1 MISLYFVLAQSVS
14 KITFSKLQNTVKTG
28 KHFILAISSDS
39 YNYYPYVQ
47 VFVKSAHQIRS
58 NDSFYIL
65 DVSVE
70 NVDAE
75 MLNISSLPALI
86 SYENGNMLK
95 YHVTVF
101 DTEHVMGFFNSN
113 SFPSIK
119 YIENKSQLPEFQRKT
134 TLGLI
139 CTIKNPSTFVANFFE
154 SFNKEHFNEVTVAF
168 SDSSLF
174 NGVEGFFVYRFL
186 DHQVVPLGDISSY
199 SEEEIV
205 EMIIE
210 NSVPLVHK
218 LDSFYTQFFENEK
231 QRYMILSYPLDGF
244 YLNEEASNEAI
255 SISKAC
261 SINVSYATF
270 ESSDTYKRL
279 GFPSNKGYSMAIVD
293 HRGKYPKKYLM
304 SSEISIDSATKFCGD
319 VESNKHPYYWKSQNI
334 SNQSSDLLPVSS
346 NSLRKEASSS
356 DALVMAVYYAS
367 DDCLAPLVNVSK
379 DLKNIGLR
387 FAKFALAYNDWSG
400 EDDVDFSLL
409 PQLIIYKKGKL
420 LHHERMGNTT
430 ELVITQIHQVLE
442 KNKEL

>member
-1 MISLYFVLAQSVS
+1 MISLYFVIAQSVS
-14 KITFSKLQNTVKTG
+14 KITFSKLQNTIKTG

-58 NDSFYIL
+58 NDSFCIL

-70 NVDAE
+70 NVDAV

-119 YIENKSQLPEFQRKT
+119 YIENKSQLLEFQRKT

-210 NSVPLVHK
+210 NSVPLIHK
-218 LDSFYTQFFENEK
+218 LDSFYTQFFE
-231 QRYMILSYPLDGF
+231 
-244 YLNEEASNEAI
+244 
-255 SISKAC
+255 
-261 SINVSYATF
+261 
-270 ESSDTYKRL
+270 
-279 GFPSNKGYSMAIVD
+279 
-293 HRGKYPKKYLM
+293 
-304 SSEISIDSATKFCGD
+304 
-319 VESNKHPYYWKSQNI
+319 
-334 SNQSSDLLPVSS
+334 
-346 NSLRKEASSS
+346 
-356 DALVMAVYYAS
+356 
-367 DDCLAPLVNVSK
+367 
-379 DLKNIGLR
+379 
-387 FAKFALAYNDWSG
+387 
-400 EDDVDFSLL
+400 
-409 PQLIIYKKGKL
+409 
-420 LHHERMGNTT
+420 
-430 ELVITQIHQVLE
+430 
-442 KNKEL
+442 